1 MSRFI
6 VLVGLLAALLAGTC
20 WSQGFTFRIGN
31 PVASQDYQFKVAAF
45 VFRTEGCADP
55 AKAKV
60 AATAEG
66 LIKGERRSIDLQVVA
81 ASKSGIYAVQ
91 QAWPS
96 AGNWVVALRGTCG
109 DATAGAI
116 VPFNRQGFI
125 RESSKFLSRPAKTSD
140 IEESLKALADRSK
153 EEK

>member
-6 VLVGLLAALLAGTC
+6 VLAGLLAGLLAGNVR
-20 WSQGFTFRIGN
+20 SQGFTFRIGN

-55 AKAKV
+55 TKASV
-60 AATAEG
+60 AAIAEG
-66 LIKGERRSIDLQVVA
+66 LVKGQRRSIDLQA
-81 ASKSGIYAVQ
+81 MATSKSGVYAVPQ
-91 QAWPS
+91 TWPS
-96 AGNWVVALRGTCG
+96 VGNWVVALRGTCG

-125 RESSKFLSRPAKTSD
+125 RESSKFLPRTATTSEID
-140 IEESLKALADRSK
+140 ASLKALADRNK
-153 EEK
+153 DEK